1 MTAGEPDDGASDA
14 LAVAIEEVL
23 ETEELDAPVTLGVL
37 RTVLTR
43 ATDSRAA
50 ALRRLGPKQR
60 DALIGELDEL
70 IHAHGRGAAADR
82 FTPVCPCAGVD
93 SLFEHAVAARAE
105 ATLEDVR
112 SMIEQGLLAALIG
125 AGEVAEDDEQPIR
138 DRLETLIQR
147 YGQRALA
154 EDLIGRT

>member
-1 MTAGEPDDGASDA
+1 MSADEPDDGASDA

-23 ETEELDAPVTLGVL
+23 EAEELDVPVTLGAL

-43 ATDSRAA
+43 ATESRAA
-50 ALRRLGPKQR
+50 ALRRLGPEQR
-60 DALIGELDEL
+60 DALIRELDDL
-70 IHAHGRGAAADR
+70 IHAHGRSAAADR
-82 FTPVCPCAGVD
+82 FTPVCPRDGVD
-93 SLFEHAVAARAE
+93 SLLERAVAATAE

-112 SMIEQGLLAALIG
+112 SMIEQGLLAELVG

-138 DRLETLIQR
+138 DRLETLIVR
-147 YGQRALA
+147 HGRRAFA